1 MVKKHHPVT
10 RDDVARVAR
19 VSAAT
24 VSYVVNNGPRPV
36 APETRKRVLQAIE
49 RLGYKPN
56 AIARNLRLR
65 RSATI
70 GLIVP
75 DTHNPYFAEVA
86 RGVEQ
91 MASEN
96 DLTVILCHSDYKLER
111 ELHYVDVLRTER
123 AAGVIWFPATNSPEP
138 ALQLDSYGM
147 PLVVLDRTVSEVQAP
162 AVIADN
168 FLGGYLAT
176 KHLIELGHRLL
187 SCITRP
193 EDLHHSSERLRGF
206 RAALVEHNI
215 ELDDSLITRG
225 GFHLEDGRAA
235 VERIMQHSSTPTAIF
250 AYNDIM
256 AIGALRAAYELR
268 LKVPNDLSIVGFDD
282 IPQAAFTCPALT
294 TVSQP
299 KNEMGRQG
307 VALLVDMLHGKEI
320 DRGEISPLPV
330 KLIVRESTGSFS
342 NPSMPVQRRSNDN
355 Y

>member
-1 MVKKHHPVT
+1 MVEKHSPVT

-19 VSAAT
+19 VSPAT

-36 APETRKRVLQAIE
+36 APETRKRVLQAIK
-49 RLGYKPN
+49 RLDYKPN

-147 PLVVLDRTVSEVQAP
+147 PLVVLDRTASEVQAP

-176 KHLIELGHRLL
+176 KHLIDLGHRVL

-193 EDLHHSSERLRGF
+193 EALHHSSERLRGF
-206 RAALVEHNI
+206 RSALAEHNI
-215 ELDDSLITRG
+215 NLDESLIISG

-235 VERIMQHSSTPTAIF
+235 AERLMRHSSGPTAIF

-256 AIGALRAAYELR
+256 AIGALRAAYEMG
-268 LKVPNDLSIVGFDD
+268 LKVPDDFSIVGFDD

-299 KNEMGRQG
+299 KIEMGRQG
-307 VALLVDMLHGKEI
+307 VALMVDILHGKDVE
-320 DRGEISPLPV
+320 RGATPPLQV
-330 KLIVRESTGSFS
+330 KLIVRESTGAFIS
-342 NPSMPVQRRSNDN
+342 PSMPLQRRSHDK
-355 Y
+355 

>member
-1 MVKKHHPVT
+1 MVKKHQSVT

-36 APETRKRVLQAIE
+36 ASETRKRVLQAID

-138 ALQLDSYGM
+138 AVELDSYGM
-147 PLVVLDRTVSEVQAP
+147 PLVVLDRTASEVQAP
-162 AVIADN
+162 AVISDN
-168 FLGGYLAT
+168 FLGGYLVT
-176 KHLIELGHRLL
+176 KHLIELGHRVLG
-187 SCITRP
+187 CITRP
-193 EDLHHSSERLRGF
+193 EALHHSSERLRGF
-206 RAALVEHNI
+206 QAALVEHDI
-215 ELDDSLITRG
+215 DLDDSLIMRG

-235 VERIMQHSSTPTAIF
+235 AEQLVRHSLSPSAIF

-256 AIGALRAAYELR
+256 AIGALRAAYEMG
-268 LKVPNDLSIVGFDD
+268 LKVPDDLSIVGFDD

-299 KNEMGRQG
+299 KIEMGRQG
-307 VALLVDMLHGKEI
+307 VAILVDMLHGRDI
-320 DRGEISPLPV
+320 DRGATLPLPV
-330 KLIVRESTGSFS
+330 KLIVRESTGAYKY
-342 NPSMPVQRRSNDN
+342 PSVPAQRRSHDK
-355 Y
+355 